1 MLPQFIL
8 MQSTPALRAVLAA
21 LLFSLLLP
29 GCGPSAN
36 APGAKI
42 AERADVTITVDGKRH
57 ACIAA
62 LYKEPQ
68 GNNIPCADLIP
79 FLKEQLRL
87 PGGSVY
93 DIQAVAV
100 ADAPE
105 AAQVAASLKQ
115 AGYRFIGGR
124 TVPFAN

>member
-1 MLPQFIL
+1 
-8 MQSTPALRAVLAA
+8 MQTTPALRVVLAA
-21 LLFSLLLP
+21 LLVFPLLP

-42 AERADVTITVDGKRH
+42 AGRADVTITVDGKRH
-57 ACIAA
+57 SCIVA
-62 LYKEPQ
+62 LYQEPQ

-87 PGGSVY
+87 PSGSVY
-93 DIQAVAV
+93 DIQATG
-100 ADAPE
+100 ADEPEIAP
-105 AAQVAASLKQ
+105 VAASLKQ

-124 TVPFAN
+124 TVPFVN